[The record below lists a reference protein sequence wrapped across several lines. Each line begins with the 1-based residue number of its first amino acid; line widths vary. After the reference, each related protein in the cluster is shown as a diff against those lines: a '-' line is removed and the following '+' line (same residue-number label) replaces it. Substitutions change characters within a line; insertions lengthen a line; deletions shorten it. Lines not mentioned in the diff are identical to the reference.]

1 MAKAKT
7 AAAKKTAAKKKT
19 VAKKKKTAA
28 KKGDPRVIDA
38 RGMKFLVDLADGE
51 TQGMRREHEG
61 IAEAVTEIVA
71 NQKKWGKAAGITA
84 QEVAVVVETT
94 AQIEQIRAKRPAAAK
109 LLEMFD
115 ETEAMLE
122 DKRDR
127 AIRALAESVD
137 AKANTVGPELPAA
150 YANTRAY
157 RSAPGLKA
165 AKTRKKNA
173 AAKAGNGAQ
182 PAKADG

>member
-1 MAKAKT
+1 MARPK
-7 AAAKKTAAKKKT
+7 AAAKKSAAKKKT

-28 KKGDPRVIDA
+28 KKGNPLLVDA
-38 RGMKFLVDLADGE
+38 RAMKFLVDLPDGE

-61 IAEAVTEIVA
+61 IAEAVAEIVG
-71 NQKKWGKAAGITA
+71 NQKKWGKAAGISA
-84 QEVAVVVETT
+84 QEVAVVVDTT
-94 AQIEQIRAKRPAAAK
+94 AQIAQIRAKRPVAAK

-122 DKRDR
+122 DKRDKVMR
-127 AIRALAESVD
+127 AIAESVD

-157 RSAPGLKA
+157 RSATGVKA